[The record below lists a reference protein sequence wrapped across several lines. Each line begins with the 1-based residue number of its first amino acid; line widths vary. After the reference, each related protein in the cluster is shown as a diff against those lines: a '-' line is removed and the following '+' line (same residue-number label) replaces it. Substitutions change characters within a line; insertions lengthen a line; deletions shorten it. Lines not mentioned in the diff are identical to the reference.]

1 LIKEVLVS
9 HSENFFSVCLKT
21 CGGEGG
27 KSAKKVAIQ
36 YFCSILKHVCD
47 DNTPLLFKLNNWM
60 AFWHASVI
68 AILHYPHQDFKNFH
82 PLETNKQQEHNT
94 RMQSWHY

>member
-1 LIKEVLVS
+1 LYSFTGKRVTEIVNKLIKEVLVS

-47 DNTPLLFKLNNWM
+47 DNTPLLFKLNN
-60 AFWHASVI
+60 
-68 AILHYPHQDFKNFH
+68 
-82 PLETNKQQEHNT
+82 
-94 RMQSWHY
+94 